1 MSQHQS
7 RSQGFVL
14 IAALLLMF
22 LLSGVAVGIMMLT
35 NSEIHVSS
43 NDKESNMA
51 YYGAESGME
60 KLTSD
65 LAALY
70 GSEQA
75 PSTADIQALA
85 LPANAPSSAMVGQM
99 TYGESITFP
108 LDANGNPAA
117 PTAQTISSGPNQGL
131 TALVLPMTM
140 NVNVVRPS
148 SAAANIT
155 RNVEVALIPVF
166 QFGIFSESDLSFNN
180 GANFGF
186 GGRIHTNGNLF
197 LVPQTGG
204 TAMLGDKTT
213 VFGEVIRDLLQN
225 GAGTGTSFTGTPYQA
240 NAATGC
246 NAAIAVPRAPFGTET
261 NCQSL
266 TVPSASWSGGIP
278 PGGGPN
284 SSWIN
289 TSTVSFNGFI
299 GNPRSTGVQKLTLP
313 FTKGGGLASDIIRRP
328 FLAEAASSAT
338 GQSRLYNKANIRVI
352 LADTLQA
359 LHQDGSAAANGD
371 GQDVL
376 LTSTAGNLPV
386 FGGDAVAYA
395 NPAIDAAWKT
405 PLPGALGTAFPL
417 VTGYLRVEIKNSAN
431 VWTGVTQQWLALGIG
446 RNVSSVGNPNPIAS
460 TGPTPPSPTA
470 ILLFQELASNN
481 TGNPIV
487 GRTAP
492 GTGTNWYPIN
502 FYDPRE
508 GLVRD
513 ANAATTQ
520 CTVNG
525 IMNAVELD
533 MGNLKAWM
541 ATATGQTVEYTQQ
554 NGYVLYFSDRRGML
568 PSVAANAADGPLS
581 TAGILT
587 GEYGFEDVVNVAT
600 SVTGAPNNI
609 LDLGED
615 ANGNTVLDT
624 YGKANVG
631 NGFRVTTATANFP
644 YANVDC
650 LGLGRMNWVG
660 GARHVL
666 RLIDGT
672 VGNLPLSPN
681 NGGLTVASENPVY
694 IQGDYNANAA
704 QGFTDAPLVHAPA
717 AVIAD
722 AVTLLSNSWNDIND
736 MTHPTAAFSRLGSN
750 TWYRLAVAGGKTLT
764 FSNPGGSNDVTWGTD
779 GGAHNFLRY
788 IEAWDTAAGAS
799 TTLAYQGSLV
809 SLYSSTY
816 ATGTYKFGAS
826 GIYNAPNRQYSF
838 DQLFLLP
845 SNLPP
850 ATPMFQDVVNL
861 SYRQDFTPY

>member
-85 LPANAPSSAMVGQM
+85 LPANAPSSAMVGPM

-352 LADTLQA
+352 LA
-359 LHQDGSAAANGD
+359 
-371 GQDVL
+371 
-376 LTSTAGNLPV
+376 
-386 FGGDAVAYA
+386 
-395 NPAIDAAWKT
+395 
-405 PLPGALGTAFPL
+405 
-417 VTGYLRVEIKNSAN
+417 
-431 VWTGVTQQWLALGIG
+431 
-446 RNVSSVGNPNPIAS
+446 
-460 TGPTPPSPTA
+460 
-470 ILLFQELASNN
+470 
-481 TGNPIV
+481 
-487 GRTAP
+487 
-492 GTGTNWYPIN
+492 
-502 FYDPRE
+502 
-508 GLVRD
+508 
-513 ANAATTQ
+513 
-520 CTVNG
+520 
-525 IMNAVELD
+525 
-533 MGNLKAWM
+533 
-541 ATATGQTVEYTQQ
+541 
-554 NGYVLYFSDRRGML
+554 
-568 PSVAANAADGPLS
+568 
-581 TAGILT
+581 
-587 GEYGFEDVVNVAT
+587 
-600 SVTGAPNNI
+600 
-609 LDLGED
+609 
-615 ANGNTVLDT
+615 
-624 YGKANVG
+624 
-631 NGFRVTTATANFP
+631 
-644 YANVDC
+644 
-650 LGLGRMNWVG
+650 
-660 GARHVL
+660 
-666 RLIDGT
+666 
-672 VGNLPLSPN
+672 
-681 NGGLTVASENPVY
+681 
-694 IQGDYNANAA
+694 
-704 QGFTDAPLVHAPA
+704 
-717 AVIAD
+717 
-722 AVTLLSNSWNDIND
+722 
-736 MTHPTAAFSRLGSN
+736 
-750 TWYRLAVAGGKTLT
+750 
-764 FSNPGGSNDVTWGTD
+764 
-779 GGAHNFLRY
+779 
-788 IEAWDTAAGAS
+788 
-799 TTLAYQGSLV
+799 
-809 SLYSSTY
+809 
-816 ATGTYKFGAS
+816 
-826 GIYNAPNRQYSF
+826 
-838 DQLFLLP
+838 
-845 SNLPP
+845 
-850 ATPMFQDVVNL
+850 
-861 SYRQDFTPY
+861 